1 MAVAS
6 DVRLLRP
13 LQDVDVDTNVIVVI
27 QISYLVGMSR

>member
-6 DVRLLRP
+6 YVRLLRP